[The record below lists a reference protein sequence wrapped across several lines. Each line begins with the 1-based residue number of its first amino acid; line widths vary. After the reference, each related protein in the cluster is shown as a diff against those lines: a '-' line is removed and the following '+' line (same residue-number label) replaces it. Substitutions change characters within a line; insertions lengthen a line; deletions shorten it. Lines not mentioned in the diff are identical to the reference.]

1 MPGLRHRFH
10 EIVTWPRG
18 HLLDMISSGKE
29 SQKEKI
35 KRLQIKYN
43 WHTEYQIIVMFS
55 SQQQGE
61 LFLCKNC
68 FNYTLVEI
76 VAYEQPNF
84 AVDH

>member
-1 MPGLRHRFH
+1 MTYL
-10 EIVTWPRG
+10 
-18 HLLDMISSGKE
+18 GKE

-43 WHTEYQIIVMFS
+43 WHTKYQVIVMFS

-68 FNYTLVEI
+68 FNYTIVGR